1 MVFASLI
8 FLCIFLPLNIIAYHL
23 LEKQALRNALLTFL
37 SLVFYAWGEPVWV
50 TLLLFSA
57 GIDYIHG
64 LIVDKYRGKIQA
76 KLALLSSIFVN
87 LGLLALFKY
96 NVFLYQNL
104 NILLSPLGIQLDVP
118 QGFVLPI
125 GISFYTFQT
134 ISYVIDLYRGEA
146 KVQRS
151 FLNFLLFVCLYFQL
165 VAGPIVRYAQIA
177 EDIDNR
183 NATNYDRLQG
193 LLRFCIGLAKKVL
206 IADVAATFV
215 RDYLA
220 EGDLTIL
227 SFGEAWFGIIMF
239 SVQIYFDFSGYSD
252 MAIGLARFF
261 GFNFLENF
269 KYPYISRSATDF
281 WRRWHISLGSFFRD
295 YVYIPLGGNRKN
307 QYFNLFVVWFLTG
320 LWHGPTW
327 NFVLWGLY
335 FGFLILIEKLFLIRI
350 LQALPRFISHVYL
363 LIAAVFGW
371 ALFYFTDFAKLTH
384 FLSLM
389 LGNIT
394 EKNGWWSPQLS
405 LTLQQ
410 NVFWLIATIILCM
423 PIYPRIAAFTE
434 TKLRTQSPLT
444 YALWTN
450 FLIIILL
457 LLSITMLV
465 GNSYSPFIYERF

>member
-8 FLCIFLPLNIIAYHL
+8 FLCIFLPINIIAYHL
-23 LEKQALRNALLTFL
+23 TNNQTFRNALLAML
-37 SLVFYAWGEPVWV
+37 SLVFYAWGEPIWV

-57 GIDYIHG
+57 GIDYVHG
-64 LIVDKYRGKIQA
+64 LLVERYRGRIGA
-76 KLALLSSIFVN
+76 KLAVLSSLIIN
-87 LGLLALFKY
+87 LGLLATFKY
-96 NVFLYQNL
+96 NVFLYQNINL
-104 NILLSPLGIQLDVP
+104 LLSPLGISFEVP
-118 QGFVLPI
+118 KGFLLPI

-134 ISYVIDLYRGEA
+134 ISYVIDVYRGDA
-146 KVQRS
+146 KVQKS

-177 EDIDNR
+177 AEIDDR
-183 NATNYDRLQG
+183 RASNYDRLQG
-193 LLRFCIGLAKKVL
+193 ILRFCIGLAKKVL

-220 EGDLTIL
+220 NGDLTTL

-261 GFNFLENF
+261 GFSFLENF
-269 KYPYISRSATDF
+269 NYPYISRSATEF

-320 LWHGPTW
+320 LWHGATW

-335 FGFLILIEKLFLIRI
+335 FGLLIFIEKMFLTRI
-350 LQALPRFISHVYL
+350 LDALPRFISHIYL

-371 ALFYFTDFAKLTH
+371 ALFYFTDFGKLTH

-389 LGNIT
+389 VGNVT
-394 EKNGWWSPQLS
+394 EENGWWSPQLS
-405 LTLQQ
+405 LTLWQ
-410 NVFWLIATIILCM
+410 NLNWLIVAFLLCL
-423 PIYPRIAAFTE
+423 PIYPRIAKFTE
-434 TKLRTQSPLT
+434 ETLRSQSPT
-444 YALWTN
+444 MYAVWTN
-450 FLIIILL
+450 FLILVLL